1 MAKKAAETVA
11 LVIDEEGVEY
21 LIAELLKG
29 VGDTLVCSPVILALP
44 CSLSLSLSTPTHT
57 NMYVFITNFGSVYLW
72 CQASIRRS
80 SSYLIGFFFKYSKL
94 YLVDEAPNMIS
105 TLIILLSDSD
115 SSTVEVS
122 IKCIIQSSLLFHKLY
137 LMFFSIGCLGSFIK
151 GYWFCS

>member
-1 MAKKAAETVA
+1 MAKEAAETVA

-21 LIAELLKG
+21 LLAELLKG

-44 CSLSLSLSTPTHT
+44 CSLSLSTPTHT
-57 NMYVFITNFGSVYLW
+57 NMYVFITKFGSVYLW

-137 LMFFSIGCLGSFIK
+137 LMFFFQ
-151 GYWFCS
+151 

>member
-1 MAKKAAETVA
+1 MAKEAAETVA

-21 LIAELLKG
+21 LLAELLKG

-44 CSLSLSLSTPTHT
+44 CSLSLSTPTHT
-57 NMYVFITNFGSVYLW
+57 NMYVFITKFGSVYLW
-72 CQASIRRS
+72 CQALIRRS

-122 IKCIIQSSLLFHKLY
+122 IKCINCIQ
-137 LMFFSIGCLGSFIK
+137 CSFQ
-151 GYWFCS
+151 